1 MVASAPAGAG
11 EQTDPVD
18 TGQVVHRAGLHR
30 RHPATLAAGR
40 RRAGVGGGVACRHER
55 VGRGHR
61 GGRGSTAGAT
71 QGGREALL
79 AQWDATAATT
89 TRDGACSRTTSP
101 TASPCSA
108 DEVVWD
114 EVALREHA
122 LLADDA
128 LAVIGIPSTRGMA
141 PSLHLNLGDGYLR
154 QGRVEEAQASSPPGW
169 TAADALGD
177 DGYGHLVLGG
187 LERLAER
194 LTTGAGDA

>member
-1 MVASAPAGAG
+1 MSGWDEVIAAVGAA
-11 EQTDPVD
+11 Q
-18 TGQVVHRAGLHR
+18 Q
-30 RHPATLAAGR
+30 GR
-40 RRAGVGGGVACRHER
+40 ED
-55 VGRGHR
+55 
-61 GGRGSTAGAT
+61 
-71 QGGREALL
+71 GREALL
-79 AQWDATAATT
+79 AQWEATAVDDHA
-89 TRDGACSRTTSP
+89 RRCVLAHYLADREP
-101 TASPCSA
+101 VLA

-154 QGRVEEAQASSPPGW
+154 QGRVEEAQVQLAAGLD
-169 TAADALGD
+169 AADALGD

>member
-1 MVASAPAGAG
+1 MSGWDEVIAAVGQAQQGLAG
-11 EQTDPVD
+11 
-18 TGQVVHRAGLHR
+18 
-30 RHPATLAAGR
+30 
-40 RRAGVGGGVACRHER
+40 
-55 VGRGHR
+55 GH
-61 GGRGSTAGAT
+61 
-71 QGGREALL
+71 EALL
-79 AQWDATAATT
+79 EQWAATT
-89 TRDGACSRTTSP
+89 ADDHAQRCVLAHYLADREP
-101 TASPCSA
+101 VLA

-154 QGRVEEAQASSPPGW
+154 QGRVEEAQVQLAAGLD
-169 TAADALGD
+169 AADALGD

-194 LTTGAGDA
+194 LPTGAADA

>member
-1 MVASAPAGAG
+1 MSGWDEVIAAVGAA
-11 EQTDPVD
+11 Q
-18 TGQVVHRAGLHR
+18 Q
-30 RHPATLAAGR
+30 GR
-40 RRAGVGGGVACRHER
+40 E
-55 VGRGHR
+55 
-61 GGRGSTAGAT
+61 
-71 QGGREALL
+71 GGREALL
-79 AQWDATAATT
+79 AQWEATADDDHA
-89 TRDGACSRTTSP
+89 RRCVLAHYLADREP
-101 TASPCSA
+101 VLA

-154 QGRVEEAQASSPPGW
+154 QGRVEEAQVQLAAGLD
-169 TAADALGD
+169 AADALGD

>member
-1 MVASAPAGAG
+1 MSGWDEVIAAVGAA
-11 EQTDPVD
+11 Q
-18 TGQVVHRAGLHR
+18 Q
-30 RHPATLAAGR
+30 GR
-40 RRAGVGGGVACRHER
+40 E
-55 VGRGHR
+55 
-61 GGRGSTAGAT
+61 
-71 QGGREALL
+71 GGREALL
-79 AQWDATAATT
+79 AQWEATADDDHA
-89 TRDGACSRTTSP
+89 RRCVLAHYLADREP
-101 TASPCSA
+101 VLA

-154 QGRVEEAQASSPPGW
+154 QGRVEEAQVQLAAGLD
-169 TAADALGD
+169 AADALGD

-194 LTTGAGDA
+194 LTIGVGDA

>member
-1 MVASAPAGAG
+1 MSGWDEVIAAVGAA
-11 EQTDPVD
+11 Q
-18 TGQVVHRAGLHR
+18 Q
-30 RHPATLAAGR
+30 GR
-40 RRAGVGGGVACRHER
+40 E
-55 VGRGHR
+55 
-61 GGRGSTAGAT
+61 
-71 QGGREALL
+71 GGREALL
-79 AQWDATAATT
+79 AQWEATAYDDHA
-89 TRDGACSRTTSP
+89 RRCVLAHYLADREP
-101 TASPCSA
+101 VLA

-154 QGRVEEAQASSPPGW
+154 QGRVEEAQVQLAAGLD
-169 TAADALGD
+169 AADALGD

>member
-1 MVASAPAGAG
+1 MSGWDEVIAAVGAA
-11 EQTDPVD
+11 Q
-18 TGQVVHRAGLHR
+18 Q
-30 RHPATLAAGR
+30 GR
-40 RRAGVGGGVACRHER
+40 EGGH
-55 VGRGHR
+55 
-61 GGRGSTAGAT
+61 
-71 QGGREALL
+71 EALL
-79 AQWDATAATT
+79 AQWEATPVDDHAPRCVLAHYLAD
-89 TRDGACSRTTSP
+89 REP
-101 TASPCSA
+101 VLA

-154 QGRVEEAQASSPPGW
+154 QGRVEEAQVQLAAGLD
-169 TAADALGD
+169 AADALGD

-194 LTTGAGDA
+194 LTTGTGDA